1 MRETDLDAFAAEL
14 ARGAFTI
21 DVREW
26 GEYRAGHVPG
36 ARNVPLSA
44 LGAAL
49 GDLPGD
55 RTVYVICAGG
65 TRSAR
70 AAGHLTALG
79 LDAVSVAGGTEGWA
93 RTGRPLVRGEA
104 VRAA

>member
-1 MRETDLDAFAAEL
+1 MREADLDAFVADL

-26 GEYRAGHVPG
+26 DGYRAGHVPG
-36 ARNVPLSA
+36 TRSVPLPA
-44 LGAAL
+44 LGGAL

-79 LDAVSVAGGTEGWA
+79 MDAVSVAGGTGGRA
-93 RTGRPLVRGEA
+93 ATGRPPVPGEA
-104 VRAA
+104 VHTA